1 MNMIP
6 IIPSMPFLAFPS
18 EKVLA
23 EFQPVRGL
31 LVTAPLPGGADNRPA
46 ADFQSHEA
54 ALTSH
59 PIRSFGR

>member
-1 MNMIP
+1 
-6 IIPSMPFLAFPS
+6 MPFLAFPS

-46 ADFQSHEA
+46 VDFHSHEA